1 MLRRDD
7 LRHESGLVHC
17 HLVHGVDV
25 CILLRFD
32 GAALC
37 AMTARFENF
46 FAVDLH
52 LEKNILALKKVQR
65 WRSPPKK

>member
-17 HLVHGVDV
+17 HLVHGADV
-25 CILLRFD
+25 YVLLRFD

-37 AMTARFENF
+37 AMTARFENWLLSTTSTF
-46 FAVDLH
+46 
-52 LEKNILALKKVQR
+52 ILKKIFSR
-65 WRSPPKK
+65 